1 MYIRKCIHTYVY
13 YTYVCVLLR
22 VIGSPRAN
30 EVPSVTNKSAE
41 YDDTVATDPARAI
54 QVQPDEEKPPP
65 FSSIINETY
74 EEHPLPTG
82 YAMVDTKDVRKL

>member
-22 VIGSPRAN
+22 IIGSPRAN
-30 EVPSVTNKSAE
+30 EASSVTNKLAE

-54 QVQPDEEKPPP
+54 QVQPDEEKP
-65 FSSIINETY
+65 SSIINETY